1 MYSKKEHVHIQ
12 AIFFFFFLG
21 AWQKKP
27 QNKSQ
32 YVVKIIRP
40 RFKGLPLQNVK
51 ERLTNY

>member
-12 AIFFFFFLG
+12 AIFFLG

>member
-12 AIFFFFFLG
+12 AIFFFFLG
-21 AWQKKP
+21 AWQKTP